1 VGTHQLAQRAAAII
15 AGLNAARWR
24 QRFLWRFSGAGRR
37 RQRSRTAGQ
46 THGLYRY
53 AGALA
58 AAPECAATEQ
68 PALAADADSDAQRS
82 VSGRRCRT
90 AIAAA
95 YPRYPAALGGRIA
108 AGSLY
113 RRLVGYRGAQL
124 VYRAAGA
131 AGRLAAFPRRAGEF
145 LYLNADAFGAI

>member
-1 VGTHQLAQRAAAII
+1 RA
-15 AGLNAARWR
+15 
-24 QRFLWRFSGAGRR
+24 
-37 RQRSRTAGQ
+37 AGQ

-90 AIAAA
+90 AISAAH
-95 YPRYPAALGGRIA
+95 PRYSAALGGRIA

-113 RRLVGYRGAQL
+113 RRIVGYRGAQL
-124 VYRAAGA
+124 VYRAVKI
-131 AGRLAAFPRRAGEF
+131 GRASCRERVHV
-145 LYLNADAFGAI
+145 

>member
-1 VGTHQLAQRAAAII
+1 RA
-15 AGLNAARWR
+15 
-24 QRFLWRFSGAGRR
+24 
-37 RQRSRTAGQ
+37 AGQ

-58 AAPECAATEQ
+58 ATPECAATEQ

-95 YPRYPAALGGRIA
+95 HPRYSAALGGRIA

-113 RRLVGYRGAQL
+113 RRSVSYRGAQR

-131 AGRLAAFPRRAGEF
+131 AGRLAAVSGRAGEF
-145 LYLNADAFGAI
+145 LYLNADAFGAL